1 MKTTAVYTSKRGFGK
16 ELIPWT
22 NASPKQRRTSELLIG
37 GLKSDTHR
45 AGPYVGAL
53 KPVLHPGWLEN
64 FEGK

>member
-1 MKTTAVYTSKRGFGK
+1 MRHKFHENNCGLYFKKRFWQRADSMDK
-16 ELIPWT
+16 R
-22 NASPKQRRTSELLIG
+22 RRTSELLIS

-53 KPVLHPGWLEN
+53 KPVLHPWLEN